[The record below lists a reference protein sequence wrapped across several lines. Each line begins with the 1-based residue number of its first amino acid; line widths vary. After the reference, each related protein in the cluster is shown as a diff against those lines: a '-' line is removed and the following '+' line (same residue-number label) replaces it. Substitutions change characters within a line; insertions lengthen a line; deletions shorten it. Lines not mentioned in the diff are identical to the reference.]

1 MENNNQLY
9 ELDGTEALGSYLQIQ
24 PCSDNAPDLSTCSI
38 QWYRVSTEGGKK
50 ELISGILFLLKA
62 IFGRKERKVKGK
74 INLKEKKIEVIEN
87 KVFFLYV
94 VWYVE
99 RKEN

>member
-74 INLKEKKIEVIEN
+74 INKKS
-87 KVFFLYV
+87 
-94 VWYVE
+94 E
-99 RKEN
+99 RKDKFEGKENRSDRK